1 MFTFRKAWRW
11 HYSAKKCLLGFI
23 PNSIKKSVTVSNI
36 QVVRNVVWMYTAN
49 TLDKTFS
56 LLLQSSKIARSA
68 LMQISGC
75 CFTSI
80 TITCIE
86 TSNFTVKLTY
96 IIIIKSKHVCVC
108 EHMNNI
114 CYLRFRVLI
123 KAIFWFKKCYL
134 VFNLFV
140 TSKNGLKRNY
150 EFTSSRI

>member
-1 MFTFRKAWRW
+1 MHKYLVSCQTRSKSLWRFLTCKLFEMLYECTLQI
-11 HYSAKKCLLGFI
+11 HLTKLLVYFC
-23 PNSIKKSVTVSNI
+23 S
-36 QVVRNVVWMYTAN
+36 QVKY
-49 TLDKTFS
+49 
-56 LLLQSSKIARSA
+56 IARSA

-96 IIIIKSKHVCVC
+96 IIIIKSKHVCVG
-108 EHMNNI
+108 EVMKNI
-114 CYLRFRVLI
+114 CYLRLGVFM

-140 TSKNGLKRNY
+140 TSKNETTNSPIH
-150 EFTSSRI
+150 EF

>member
-1 MFTFRKAWRW
+1 MRKRSFLHGLIKTYTLWIYEKSVTYTIKWSYTIIWQVRV
-11 HYSAKKCLLGFI
+11 LGFML
-23 PNSIKKSVTVSNI
+23 NSIKKSVTVSNM

-108 EHMNNI
+108 KHMNNI
-114 CYLRFRVLI
+114 CYLRFN
-123 KAIFWFKKCYL
+123 KSNFL
-134 VFNLFV
+134 V
-140 TSKNGLKRNY
+140 
-150 EFTSSRI
+150 

>member
-1 MFTFRKAWRW
+1 MLYECTQQIHLTK
-11 HYSAKKCLLGFI
+11 LLVYFC
-23 PNSIKKSVTVSNI
+23 S
-36 QVVRNVVWMYTAN
+36 QVKY
-49 TLDKTFS
+49 
-56 LLLQSSKIARSA
+56 IARSA

-80 TITCIE
+80 TITCIK

-108 EHMNNI
+108 EHMKNN
-114 CYLRFRVLI
+114 CFLCFRVLI

-140 TSKNGLKRNY
+140 TSKNETTNSPIHNVKVLHKGQEAFKSPFLMVYYFLSITLKT
-150 EFTSSRI
+150 F